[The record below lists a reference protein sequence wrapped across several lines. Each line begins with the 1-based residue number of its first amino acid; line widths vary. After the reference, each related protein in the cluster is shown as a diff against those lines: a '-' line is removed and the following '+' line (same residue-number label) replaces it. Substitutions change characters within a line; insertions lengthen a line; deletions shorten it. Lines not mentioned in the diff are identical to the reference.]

1 MGKAPIT
8 KYALFER
15 IKARNTYL
23 YKLGILATPCYTDD
37 AIDYILENEIECIDG
52 EYLIKD
58 AKKISRKKSYNL
70 VHNPESVNQDEGALM
85 SSEKLLVKN
94 MFSGKIEHNE
104 VFGELIEYEVP
115 LNDKQKDGT
124 GDIDFISKYG
134 DKLWMVEIK
143 RPKNDKS
150 LLRAVLEIQSYYQ
163 IVDREKL
170 INSFR
175 EHFSRDT
182 KIEKIVAIFNDSEE
196 ARQYRESKKIKR
208 LIEMFNIK
216 IIRLIKYSDSEI
228 YVEEF

>member
-1 MGKAPIT
+1 
-8 KYALFER
+8 
-15 IKARNTYL
+15 
-23 YKLGILATPCYTDD
+23 
-37 AIDYILENEIECIDG
+37 
-52 EYLIKD
+52 
-58 AKKISRKKSYNL
+58 
-70 VHNPESVNQDEGALM
+70 M

-94 MFSGKIEHNE
+94 MFLGKIEHNE

-115 LNDKQKDGT
+115 LNDKQNDGT
-124 GDIDFISKYG
+124 GDIDFISKHG

-143 RPKNDKS
+143 RPTNDKS

-170 INSFR
+170 VNSFC

-182 KIEKIVAIFNDSEE
+182 KIEKVVAIFNDSEE
-196 ARQYRESKKIKR
+196 ARQFRENEKIRR